1 MTRIVQ
7 EARKTQKKR
16 MGPVTKTRTKN
27 TNYDHT
33 ANDTKKVSIPVSV
46 TNMLKT
52 ELKVENNAVTRIK
65 SEYSTTL
72 LSTVNGKRKPPQKLN
87 TDRERT
93 CNFCA
98 QVFLYWKD
106 FAAHML
112 ERHNDR
118 LNQRRKLK
126 HDSQM
131 FNFKIPPSILDLIQ
145 PKDKDKK
152 HLCEDCG
159 TSYHRLQNWKRHL
172 EVHHKGITLICHIC
186 SKELKDKRSLELHVE
201 NLHEKTMEQRERK
214 HECQECNRTFLHMTH
229 LNRHIL
235 VKHSAFERIPCGD
248 CTKTFTEKRELLR
261 HTTAVHLKLKD
272 YQCNQCDKKFSRT
285 SNLNTHVQTVHL
297 RLKKF
302 ACIICFAQFGAN
314 RYLKN
319 HMATHTNKF
328 TLKTELKVNK
338 FLKFN

>member
-1 MTRIVQ
+1 MIFSTTGNEDATSTNRIVP
-7 EARKTQKKR
+7 ETQKTR
-16 MGPVTKTRTKN
+16 VGPALKDRIKN
-27 TNYDHT
+27 TNSNHT
-33 ANDTKKVSIPVSV
+33 ENDEETGSNPDSV

-52 ELKVENNAVTRIK
+52 EIKVETHIK

-72 LSTVNGKRKPPQKLN
+72 LSTMNGKRKPPKKLN
-87 TDRERT
+87 TDGERT
-93 CNFCA
+93 CNFCTR
-98 QVFLYWKD
+98 VFLYWKD
-106 FAAHML
+106 FEAHIN
-112 ERHNDR
+112 EQHQDR

-131 FNFKIPPSILDLIQ
+131 FNFKIVPNILDLIL

-159 TSYHRLQNWKRHL
+159 TSFNRLQNWKRHV
-172 EVHHKGITLICHIC
+172 EVHHKGKILICHIC

-201 NLHEKTMEQRERK
+201 NLHEKTLEQRERK
-214 HECQECNRTFLHMTH
+214 HECKECFRTFLHMTH
-229 LNRHIL
+229 LNRHVVL
-235 VKHSAFERIPCGD
+235 KHSDFERIPCGH
-248 CTKTFTEKRELLR
+248 CIKTFTGKRELLR
-261 HTTAVHLKLKD
+261 HTAAVHLKLKD

-297 RLKKF
+297 RKKF
-302 ACIICFAQFGAN
+302 DCIICCAQFGAN

-328 TLKTELKVNK
+328 TLKTD
-338 FLKFN
+338 